1 VTKMPAN
8 IIHTQKDPE
17 FPKKNRGPGVYYHR
31 GHNVWS
37 KYDWNRDEKIVAKGY
52 KVSHTGL
59 SKRTG
64 KTSRIPQAGDG
75 YLIR

>member
-1 VTKMPAN
+1 MPADMRFFE
-8 IIHTQKDPE
+8 KDPMY
-17 FPKKNRGPGVYYHR
+17 PKFNRGKGVYYHR

-37 KYDWNRDEKIVAKGY
+37 KYSPARDDKIMAKGY

-64 KTSRIPQAGDG
+64 KKSRIPQAGDG